1 MTYPALV
8 CFEALPGCE
17 YGRGGNR
24 VFRGISASWL
34 DVDALCDALNRQS
47 LKGVYFRSTHDG
59 DKSFMQLDITAPA
72 AYQPVQS
79 SITILSTIQRMYG
92 ADCLWTK
99 EVTRED
105 FFDNLMGT
113 DQVRQDL
120 QQGKAPD
127 EICAAWLQPQQAFYT
142 GRRDCLLY
150 PE

>member
-1 MTYPALV
+1 
-8 CFEALPGCE
+8 
-17 YGRGGNR
+17 
-24 VFRGISASWL
+24 
-34 DVDALCDALNRQS
+34 
-47 LKGVYFRSTHDG
+47 
-59 DKSFMQLDITAPA
+59 
-72 AYQPVQS
+72 
-79 SITILSTIQRMYG
+79 MYG